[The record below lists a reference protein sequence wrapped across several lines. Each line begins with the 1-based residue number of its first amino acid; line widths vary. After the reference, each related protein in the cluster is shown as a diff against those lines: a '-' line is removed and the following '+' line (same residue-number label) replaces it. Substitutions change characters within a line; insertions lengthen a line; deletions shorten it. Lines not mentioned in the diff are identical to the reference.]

1 MKKVAHQFF
10 EDDGLDYEDMLNN
23 FDDFCDQFEKRAS
36 ESYNGGDPNNGRVI
50 KEIER
55 IGGDT
60 PMAVEKLN
68 TLEKTLER
76 LANPSLMYKRPTS
89 EDYETV
95 AQTLDYLHNNV
106 EGLKED
112 LTKVARAV

>member
-1 MKKVAHQFF
+1 M
-10 EDDGLDYEDMLNN
+10 EDLSKRLNELEETLLW
-23 FDDFCDQFEKRAS
+23 QS
-36 ESYNGGDPNNGRVI
+36 
-50 KEIER
+50 
-55 IGGDT
+55 
-60 PMAVEKLN
+60 EKLN

-89 EDYETV
+89 EEYETV
-95 AQTLDYLHNNV
+95 AQTLDYLHNNI